1 VVGEDL
7 EEAARDGDGLLLGHL
22 GFDPPHVHRPLPGEV
37 PPEHLPRRPSEPT
50 AATPEELHPAAASV
64 AARSLAGVEFQ
75 LKPNP
80 PTRGSGGPSWARH
93 FSPTSTTSGS
103 STSPLHHFSC
113 SLRVVGYYAY
123 CVGDSIIFL
132 SIGILRSASFFY
144 CDKS

>member
-1 VVGEDL
+1 VVPGVADGEGPVVGEDL

-80 PTRGSGGPSWARH
+80 PTRGSGGPSWARQ
-93 FSPTSTTSGS
+93 SQNRRPISNNISAQ
-103 STSPLHHFSC
+103 
-113 SLRVVGYYAY
+113 RVQHRALPPVH
-123 CVGDSIIFL
+123 SIIFHVH
-132 SIGILRSASFFY
+132 
-144 CDKS
+144 